1 MTDIDAIPD
10 SRMTASSFY
19 NSYQYS
25 YYGRLNESRGY
36 GGWCPQNKS
45 DRTEYLQVDMGEV
58 RFVCGV
64 ATQGAQRYSARTTS
78 YKLKLSTNG
87 TTWSIYKETNIEK
100 VWRELKLTF
109 SVINKEFEVNAN
121 S

>member
-1 MTDIDAIPD
+1 MTDINTIPD
-10 SRMTASSFY
+10 SGMTASSFY
-19 NSYQYS
+19 NRYNYP

-64 ATQGAQRYSARTTS
+64 ATQGRRLGPQRITS
-78 YKLKLSTNG
+78 YKLQLSTNG
-87 TTWSIYKETNIEK
+87 IAWNIYRETNIGK
-100 VWRELKLTF
+100 VLREVKLTF
-109 SVINKEFEVNAN
+109 SAINK
-121 S
+121 

>member
-19 NSYQYS
+19 NSYRYS
-25 YYGRLNESRGY
+25 YYGRLKESRGY

-45 DRTEYLQVDMGEV
+45 DRTEYLQVDIGEV

-64 ATQGAQRYSARTTS
+64 ATQGRRLGPQRITS
-78 YKLKLSTNG
+78 YKLQLSTNG
-87 TTWSIYKETNIEK
+87 IAWNIYRETNIGK
-100 VWRELKLTF
+100 VLRELKLTF
-109 SVINKEFEVNAN
+109 SAINK
-121 S
+121 